1 MFFLQKPNQIEINFR
16 LVHLKKTKLKFWVR
30 SPMDIWSI
38 KETFLDDFYHL
49 MEKDDKFH
57 NGIIIDI
64 GAGIGEFAIQS
75 AFAYPNCKIYGFEP
89 YLESYALF
97 EKNIAL
103 NDLKN
108 VTAVDAAI
116 ASVSG
121 NFSIDTSSGN
131 PLKYRMQT
139 SEVSNQTIKIR
150 TIQLI
155 DYMDQHGIQICDILK
170 LDCEGGEYDILLSL
184 STSTLIRF
192 KKIVMEYHDT
202 LTIHNHNELVEKLTI
217 AGFQVDVVSN
227 QVHADLG
234 YIYARIV

>member
-1 MFFLQKPNQIEINFR
+1 M
-16 LVHLKKTKLKFWVR
+16 
-30 SPMDIWSI
+30 
-38 KETFLDDFYHL
+38 
-49 MEKDDKFH
+49 
-57 NGIIIDI
+57 
-64 GAGIGEFAIQS
+64 
-75 AFAYPNCKIYGFEP
+75 
-89 YLESYALF
+89 
-97 EKNIAL
+97 
-103 NDLKN
+103 
-108 VTAVDAAI
+108 TAVDAAI

-139 SEVSNQTIKIR
+139 SEVSNQTKKIR
-150 TIQLI
+150 TTQLI
-155 DYMDQHGIQICDILK
+155 DYMDQQGIHFCDILK

-192 KKIVMEYHDT
+192 KKIVIEYHDA
-202 LTIHNHNELVEKLTI
+202 LTIHNHNELVEKLTV